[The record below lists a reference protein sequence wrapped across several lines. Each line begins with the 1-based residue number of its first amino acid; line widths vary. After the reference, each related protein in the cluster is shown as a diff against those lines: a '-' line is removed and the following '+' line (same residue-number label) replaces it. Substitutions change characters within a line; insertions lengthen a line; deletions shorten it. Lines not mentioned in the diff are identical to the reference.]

1 MKKILVPCDF
11 SVTAVNAF
19 RFALDTAA
27 RSKGSVH
34 LLHVIELPVLHDSL
48 IMPVLNFEQQLLT
61 ELKEKAEA
69 RLEKVI
75 TKYNKE
81 GLDVVTKIEFGAPSK
96 VIQNYVRELSVD
108 IIIMGSHGASG
119 IKEFFIGSNAEKVVR
134 HASVPVLVLKDYFK
148 GPITNIVFPHT
159 LDLENQ
165 DDLVTKVK
173 ALQSF
178 FKAKLHVVWINTP
191 LNFAPDSLNMDR
203 LIAFVK
209 TYTLKDYTLN
219 IYNHTNLEQG
229 IIEFS
234 NTVKG
239 NLIAMGTHGRTG
251 IDHLILG
258 SLTETVVNHTKKLV
272 WSYVMNEELVEA

>member
-1 MKKILVPCDF
+1 
-11 SVTAVNAF
+11 
-19 RFALDTAA
+19 
-27 RSKGSVH
+27 
-34 LLHVIELPVLHDSL
+34 
-48 IMPVLNFEQQLLT
+48 
-61 ELKEKAEA
+61 
-69 RLEKVI
+69 
-75 TKYNKE
+75 
-81 GLDVVTKIEFGAPSK
+81 
-96 VIQNYVRELSVD
+96 VREQSID